1 MIIVKFEDTQE
12 VTLLPLG
19 VEKVKGW
26 EVIS

>member
-12 VTLLPLG
+12 VTLLPLE